1 VDLMARRRL
10 GLFALAIGLA
20 IVVAAQQL
28 APIGGPPLYD
38 GVIVEA
44 PYVWLS
50 PPAGF
55 PGGAQGVEQTIPVQG
70 GQNPDIGI
78 GTSENPPQA
87 QFFAGAGYLN
97 LPAGTTSIKVSIEPV
112 APASLPDGWAIAGNV
127 YRFSVTNQAGQPLT
141 GQASGGVTIELRG
154 PATLNAPGIE
164 HFSGGKWSELAAD
177 SVGQP
182 NIFTATVTDFGDFAL
197 VEPAGWTP
205 DPQVVGGQYGPPAPA
220 VTAAAV
226 PPAFQPEDQSSG
238 LPWPLI
244 ALAALAIAI
253 LVVIGVGLV
262 LRRRRVRSPAS
273 GRPRG
278 RMRTLPPPARPAPLR
293 RKQRSRTRR

>member
-1 VDLMARRRL
+1 MARRRL
-10 GLFALAIGLA
+10 GLFALAIGLT
-20 IVVAAQQL
+20 IVVAAQRL

-55 PGGAQGVEQTIPVQG
+55 SGGAQGVDQTIPVQG
-70 GQNPDIGI
+70 GQSPDIGV

-87 QFFAGAGYLN
+87 QLFAGAGLLS
-97 LPAGTTSIKVSIEPV
+97 LPAGTTTIEVSIEPV
-112 APASLPDGWAIAGNV
+112 APASLPDGWTIAGNV
-127 YRFSVTNQAGQPLT
+127 YRVSVTNQAGQPVT

-154 PATLNAPGIE
+154 PATVNAPAIE
-164 HFSGGKWSELAAD
+164 HFSGGKWSKLAAD

-182 NIFTATVTDFGDFAL
+182 NVFTAVVTDFGDFAL

-205 DPQVVGGQYGPPAPA
+205 DPQVVGGQYGPQAPGT
-220 VTAAAV
+220 TAAAV
-226 PPAFQPEDQSSG
+226 PPASQLEGQSSG
-238 LPWPLI
+238 LPWPVI

-253 LVVIGVGLV
+253 LAVIGVV
-262 LRRRRVRSPAS
+262 FVRRRRRVRSPAS
-273 GRPRG
+273 VRSPGRI
-278 RMRTLPPPARPAPLR
+278 RTLPPPERPAPHP
-293 RKQRSRTRR
+293 RKQRPRTRR

>member
-1 VDLMARRRL
+1 MARRRL
-10 GLFALAIGLA
+10 SLFALAIGLT
-20 IVVAAQQL
+20 IVVAAQRL

-55 PGGAQGVEQTIPVQG
+55 SGGAQGGEQTITVQG
-70 GQNPDIGI
+70 GRSPDIGV
-78 GTSENPPQA
+78 GTAENPPQA
-87 QFFAGAGYLN
+87 QLFAGAGFLS
-97 LPAGTTSIKVSIEPV
+97 LPSGTTSINVSIEPV
-112 APASLPDGWAIAGNV
+112 APASLPDGWTIAGNV
-127 YRFSVTNQAGQPLT
+127 YRFSVTNQAGQPVT

-154 PATLNAPGIE
+154 PATVNAPAIE
-164 HFSGGKWSELAAD
+164 QFSGGKWSELAAD

-182 NIFTATVTDFGDFAL
+182 NMFTAAVTDFGDFAL

-205 DPQVVGGQYGPPAPA
+205 DPQVVGGQYGPQAPGT
-220 VTAAAV
+220 TAAAG
-226 PPAFQPEDQSSG
+226 PPASQLEGQSSG

-244 ALAALAIAI
+244 AVAALAAAI
-253 LVVIGVGLV
+253 LAVIGGVIV

-273 GRPRG
+273 GRPPG
-278 RMRTLPPPARPAPLR
+278 RVRTLPPQERPAPHP
-293 RKQRSRTRR
+293 RKQRPRTRR

>member
-1 VDLMARRRL
+1 MARRRL
-10 GLFALAIGLA
+10 GLFALAIGLT
-20 IVVAAQQL
+20 IVVAAQRL

-55 PGGAQGVEQTIPVQG
+55 SGGAQGVDQTVPVQG
-70 GQNPDIGI
+70 GHSPDIGV

-87 QFFAGAGYLN
+87 QIFAGAGFLH
-97 LPAGTTSIKVSIEPV
+97 LPSGTTSIKVSIEPV
-112 APASLPDGWAIAGNV
+112 APASLPDGWTIAGNV
-127 YRFSVTNQAGQPLT
+127 YRFSVTNQAGQPVS

-154 PATLNAPGIE
+154 PATLNAPVIE

-182 NIFTATVTDFGDFAL
+182 NVFTAVVTDFGDFAL

-205 DPQVVGGQYGPPAPA
+205 DPQVVGGQYGPQAPG
-220 VTAAAV
+220 VTAVAG
-226 PPAFQPEDQSSG
+226 PPASQPDNQSSG
-238 LPWPLI
+238 LPWPMI
-244 ALAALAIAI
+244 ALAAFAIAI
-253 LVVIGVGLV
+253 LAVIGGVIV
-262 LRRRRVRSPAS
+262 LRRERVRPPES
-273 GRPRG
+273 GRPPGWVRKHPPPD
-278 RMRTLPPPARPAPLR
+278 RPTTLP
-293 RKQRSRTRR
+293 RKQRPRTRR

>member
-10 GLFALAIGLA
+10 SLFALAIGLA
-20 IVVAAQQL
+20 IVVAAQRL
-28 APIGGPPLYD
+28 APMGGPPLYD

-55 PGGAQGVEQTIPVQG
+55 SGGAQGVDQTIPVQG
-70 GQNPDIGI
+70 GQSPDIGV

-87 QFFAGAGYLN
+87 QLFAGAGFLN
-97 LPAGTTSIKVSIEPV
+97 LPSGTTSIEVSIEPV
-112 APASLPDGWAIAGNV
+112 APASLPDGWTIAGNV
-127 YRFSVTNQAGQPLT
+127 YRFSVTNQAGQPVT
-141 GQASGGVTIELRG
+141 GRASGGVTIELRG
-154 PATLNAPGIE
+154 PATENAPAIE

-182 NIFTATVTDFGDFAL
+182 NIFGAVVTDFGDFAL

-205 DPQVVGGQYGPPAPA
+205 DPQVIGGQYGPQAPG
-220 VTAAAV
+220 VTAAAG
-226 PPAFQPEDQSSG
+226 PPASQPDSQSSG
-238 LPWPLI
+238 LQWPMI

-253 LVVIGVGLV
+253 LAVIGGVFV
-262 LRRRRVRSPAS
+262 LRRQRVRSPAS
-273 GRPRG
+273 GRPPG
-278 RMRTLPPPARPAPLR
+278 RIRTLPPPDRPAPPP
-293 RKQRSRTRR
+293 RKQRPRTRR

>member
-1 VDLMARRRL
+1 VDLMARRGL
-10 GLFALAIGLA
+10 GLFALAFGLA
-20 IVVAAQQL
+20 IAVAAQRL

-55 PGGAQGVEQTIPVQG
+55 SGGAQGVDQTVRVQG
-70 GQNPDIGI
+70 GHSPDIGV
-78 GTSENPPQA
+78 GTAENPPQA
-87 QFFAGAGYLN
+87 QLFAGAGFLN
-97 LPAGTTSIKVSIEPV
+97 LPSGTTSIRVSIEPV
-112 APASLPDGWAIAGNV
+112 APASLPDGWTIAGNV
-127 YRFSVTNQAGQPLT
+127 YRVSVTNQAGQPVS

-154 PATLNAPGIE
+154 PATLNAPAIE

-182 NIFTATVTDFGDFAL
+182 NIFGAVVTDFGDFAL

-205 DPQVVGGQYGPPAPA
+205 DPQVVGGRYGPQAPG

-226 PPAFQPEDQSSG
+226 PPASQPEGQSSG
-238 LPWPLI
+238 LPWPMI

-253 LVVIGVGLV
+253 VAVIGGVFV
-262 LRRRRVRSPAS
+262 LRRKPVRTPAL
-273 GRPRG
+273 GRPPG
-278 RMRTLPPPARPAPLR
+278 RIRTLPPPDRPAPLR
-293 RKQRSRTRR
+293 RKQRPRTRR